1 MKIKTWSD
9 GMYLIIVWLILSV
22 LILLDLS
29 ALVEYKNLINS
40 FWLISIFS
48 SMFPIDKSFIVSK
61 LLNKI
66 YK

>member
-1 MKIKTWSD
+1 MKIKTWCD
-9 GMYLIIVWLILSV
+9 GIYLMIVWLILSV